1 MPEAPVNDLHM
12 TAQRWMD
19 EIWRPGDL
27 SSFDELH
34 AQDFVDHSPAG
45 RAGSREAYRQ
55 GIIELFTAFP
65 DFTAAIEDFLLEP
78 LTGKAVLRWSA
89 TGTQRGA
96 FLGVPPSGR
105 TVHFRGIEILRVEAG
120 RIQERW
126 GEWDGLSLLEQMR
139 GASDGI

>member
-1 MPEAPVNDLHM
+1 MSEAPVNDLHM
-12 TAQRWMD
+12 TAHRWMD

-34 AQDFVDHSPAG
+34 AQNFVDHSPAG
-45 RAGSREAYRQ
+45 RADGREAYRQ

-65 DFTAAIEDFLLEP
+65 DFTAAVEDLLLEP
-78 LTGKAVLRWSA
+78 RTGKAVLRWSA

-96 FLGVPPSGR
+96 FLGIPASGR